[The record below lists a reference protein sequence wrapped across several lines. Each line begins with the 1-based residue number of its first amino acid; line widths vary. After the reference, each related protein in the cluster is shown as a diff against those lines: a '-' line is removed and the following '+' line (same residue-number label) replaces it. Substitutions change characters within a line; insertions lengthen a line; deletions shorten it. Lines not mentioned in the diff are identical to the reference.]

1 MDTQSNL
8 SKIHQKKFS
17 SNRLKKNGYAIRFIK
32 NPSEV
37 VQLTAV
43 KQDGYALQFITNP
56 SEVVQLEAVKQDVC
70 AIQFIEN
77 PSEAVLES
85 YLFNDG
91 DVSLLKEEWFNGKST
106 KLRLL
111 YEIKKGI

>member
-1 MDTQSNL
+1 MERYKTEEDQLVTV
-8 SKIHQKKFS
+8 
-17 SNRLKKNGYAIRFIK
+17 KKNGNAIRYII
-32 NPSEV
+32 NPSED
-37 VQLTAV
+37 VQLEAV
-43 KQDGYALQFITNP
+43 KQNGNAIEHITNP
-56 SEVVQLEAVKQDVC
+56 SEEVQLEAVKQDVC

-91 DVSLLKEEWFNGKST
+91 DVSLLKEEWFNGKSA

>member
-1 MDTQSNL
+1 ME
-8 SKIHQKKFS
+8 KYRIEEV
-17 SNRLKKNGYAIRFIK
+17 RLEAVQENGNKIRFIT
-32 NPSEV
+32 NPSEK
-37 VQLTAV
+37 VQLAAV
-43 KQDGYALQFITNP
+43 KENGLSIQYITNP

-91 DVSLLKEEWFNGKST
+91 DVSLLKEEWFNGKSA

-111 YEIKKGI
+111 YESKKGI